1 MSPSCEAS
9 RTSRSH
15 RILSDLDTIRT
26 LVRPPRVSGSS
37 GEAEVH
43 NAGCSLFRWL
53 IRRVLTKMARK
64 STNRRHK
71 MMRALLAAVLCA
83 FWALHDATPANA
95 QAYPTRPIKVVVPF
109 PPGGPTDG
117 MARIISERLGAVLGQ
132 PIVVENRGGAGGG
145 VGGKFV
151 AESDPDG
158 YTVLMTPGGALT
170 TGPAVNPNIGYDPAQ
185 VFAPIAE
192 LIETPLI
199 VSVLPSLPASSL
211 AEVVAYAKANPG
223 KLKWGSQ
230 GFGTAPHLL
239 AEMFRLDAGLNVI
252 HVPSRGTG
260 PLLNAIL
267 AGEVQIIADPST
279 TSLPYIQDNK
289 LRPIAIAG
297 NVRDPKL
304 PNVPTVVEAGFPK
317 LQAPFWLAVVAP
329 AGTPRDI
336 VAKLNN
342 AFRQALNAP
351 ETRTRLDALGAE
363 VKIGT
368 PEDLDKMLASERAQW
383 TAVVKAANIHAE

>member
-1 MSPSCEAS
+1 
-9 RTSRSH
+9 
-15 RILSDLDTIRT
+15 
-26 LVRPPRVSGSS
+26 
-37 GEAEVH
+37 
-43 NAGCSLFRWL
+43 
-53 IRRVLTKMARK
+53 
-64 STNRRHK
+64 
-71 MMRALLAAVLCA
+71 MMRALLAAALCA
-83 FWALHDATPANA
+83 GWALHDAAPANA

-170 TGPAVNPNIGYDPAQ
+170 TGPAVNSNIGYDPAK

-252 HVPSRGTG
+252 HVPYRGTG

-368 PEDLDKMLASERAQW
+368 PEDLDKMLASERGQW
-383 TAVVKAANIHAE
+383 TAVVKAANIKVE

>member
-1 MSPSCEAS
+1 
-9 RTSRSH
+9 
-15 RILSDLDTIRT
+15 
-26 LVRPPRVSGSS
+26 
-37 GEAEVH
+37 
-43 NAGCSLFRWL
+43 
-53 IRRVLTKMARK
+53 
-64 STNRRHK
+64 
-71 MMRALLAAVLCA
+71 MMKVLLAAALCA
-83 FWALHDATPANA
+83 GWALHGAAPANA

-170 TGPAVNPNIGYDPAQ
+170 TGPVVNPNIGYDPAK

-252 HVPSRGTG
+252 HVPYRGTG

-383 TAVVKAANIHAE
+383 TAVVKAANIKVE

>member
-1 MSPSCEAS
+1 
-9 RTSRSH
+9 
-15 RILSDLDTIRT
+15 
-26 LVRPPRVSGSS
+26 
-37 GEAEVH
+37 
-43 NAGCSLFRWL
+43 
-53 IRRVLTKMARK
+53 
-64 STNRRHK
+64 
-71 MMRALLAAVLCA
+71 MMKVLLAAALCA
-83 FWALHDATPANA
+83 GWALHGAAPANA
-95 QAYPTRPIKVVVPF
+95 QTYPTRPIKVVVPF

-170 TGPAVNPNIGYDPAQ
+170 TGPAVNSNIGYDPAK

-252 HVPSRGTG
+252 HVPYRGTG

-368 PEDLDKMLASERAQW
+368 PEDLDKMLASERSQW
-383 TAVVKAANIHAE
+383 TAVVKAANIKVE

>member
-1 MSPSCEAS
+1 MC
-9 RTSRSH
+9 
-15 RILSDLDTIRT
+15 
-26 LVRPPRVSGSS
+26 
-37 GEAEVH
+37 
-43 NAGCSLFRWL
+43 
-53 IRRVLTKMARK
+53 
-64 STNRRHK
+64 
-71 MMRALLAAVLCA
+71 
-83 FWALHDATPANA
+83 
-95 QAYPTRPIKVVVPF
+95 
-109 PPGGPTDG
+109 
-117 MARIISERLGAVLGQ
+117 RLGAAWRRACERASLSDAADQGRRAISARRPDRRHGPHHLRTARRRARP

-170 TGPAVNPNIGYDPAQ
+170 TGPAVNSNIGYDPAK

-252 HVPSRGTG
+252 HVPYRGTG

-279 TSLPYIQDNK
+279 TSLPYIQAGK
-289 LRPIAIAG
+289 LRPIAIAS
-297 NVRDPKL
+297 NARDPKL
-304 PNVPTVVEAGFPK
+304 PNVPAVVEAGFSK
-317 LQAPFWLAVVAP
+317 
-329 AGTPRDI
+329 
-336 VAKLNN
+336 
-342 AFRQALNAP
+342 
-351 ETRTRLDALGAE
+351 
-363 VKIGT
+363 
-368 PEDLDKMLASERAQW
+368 
-383 TAVVKAANIHAE
+383 

>member
-1 MSPSCEAS
+1 
-9 RTSRSH
+9 
-15 RILSDLDTIRT
+15 
-26 LVRPPRVSGSS
+26 
-37 GEAEVH
+37 
-43 NAGCSLFRWL
+43 
-53 IRRVLTKMARK
+53 
-64 STNRRHK
+64 
-71 MMRALLAAVLCA
+71 MMKVLLAAALCA
-83 FWALHDATPANA
+83 GWALHGAAPANA

-170 TGPAVNPNIGYDPAQ
+170 TGPAVNSNIGYDPAK

-252 HVPSRGTG
+252 HVPYRGTG

-351 ETRTRLDALGAE
+351 VTRTRLDALGAE

-368 PEDLDKMLASERAQW
+368 PEDLDKMLASERSQW
-383 TAVVKAANIHAE
+383 TAVVKAANIKVE

>member
-1 MSPSCEAS
+1 M
-9 RTSRSH
+9 
-15 RILSDLDTIRT
+15 IK
-26 LVRPPRVSGSS
+26 V
-37 GEAEVH
+37 
-43 NAGCSLFRWL
+43 
-53 IRRVLTKMARK
+53 
-64 STNRRHK
+64 
-71 MMRALLAAVLCA
+71 LLAVALCA
-83 FWALHDATPANA
+83 WVLHGPAPANA
-95 QAYPTRPIKVVVPF
+95 QTYPTRPIKVVVPF

-132 PIVVENRGGAGGG
+132 PIVIENRGGAGGG
-145 VGGKFV
+145 IGGKFV
-151 AESDPDG
+151 AEADPDG

-170 TGPAVNPNIGYDPAQ
+170 TGPAVNPNIGYDPAK
-185 VFAPIAE
+185 VFASIAE

-199 VSVLPSLPASSL
+199 VSVIPSLEASSM
-211 AEVVAYAKANPG
+211 AEVVTYAKANPG
-223 KLKWGSQ
+223 RLKWGSQ

-239 AEMFRLDAGLNVI
+239 AEMFRLDAGLNII
-252 HVPSRGTG
+252 HVPYRGTG

-297 NVRDPKL
+297 SVRDPKL

-342 AFRQALNAP
+342 AFRQALDAP

-368 PEDLDKMLASERAQW
+368 PEDLDKMLTSERAQW
-383 TAVVKAANIHAE
+383 TAVVKAANIKVE